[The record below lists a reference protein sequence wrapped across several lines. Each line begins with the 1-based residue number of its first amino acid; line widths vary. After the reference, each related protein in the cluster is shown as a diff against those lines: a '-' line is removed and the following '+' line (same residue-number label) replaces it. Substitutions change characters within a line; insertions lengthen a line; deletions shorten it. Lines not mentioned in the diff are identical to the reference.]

1 MSSYLKPMLLASAMI
16 FGATFANA
24 ETTLKLAHAAPE
36 SDLQQ
41 TMSVFLRNKS
51 KYGLTAMY

>member
-1 MSSYLKPMLLASAMI
+1 MLLASAMI